1 MCGILQEFECIK
13 EIVQMSDELL
23 SWKVLLPSVF
33 TTSALLL
40 LLQLPSM
47 SIILSAM
54 KETITGTLGFL
65 WVTSMALLLYKVLNT
80 VIAKLMGKRERTA
93 QERTEREAIENK
105 LEQISE
111 CERRILE
118 KVKSGAGC
126 GVWLARDD
134 AVVQTLIHKGF
145 LERIGEVETW
155 QDWEAGYD
163 GRALCILMEIP
174 VRVKSLI

>member
-1 MCGILQEFECIK
+1 MYSECKRFIRRQRKGMNMCLRQVG
-13 EIVQMSDELL
+13 
-23 SWKVLLPSVF
+23 
-33 TTSALLL
+33 
-40 LLQLPSM
+40 
-47 SIILSAM
+47 IILSAM
-54 KETITGTLGFL
+54 NETITGTLGLL

-80 VIAKLMGKRERTA
+80 VIAKLMGKRERAA

-111 CERRILE
+111 CERRVLE

-134 AVVQTLIHKGF
+134 AVVQTLIHKGL

-163 GRALCILMEIP
+163 GRALCILTEIP
-174 VRVKSLI
+174 ARVKSLI